1 MIHHRLAEILEFE
14 RIDDVIVE
22 PLLRL
27 FAEQKVFQL
36 SFFDMPLVA
45 LEDVPEVNWLP
56 KKLDRYE
63 DSISAILK
71 SLESLK
77 VDSES
82 ISRDGIDDLYA
93 LKSTLNSISRKNKN
107 ISKIVDQIM
116 TEVNADFSQ
125 ITSKIPSPHKYR
137 CSYFY
142 EYREGEVEKIE
153 RSVSVRSALNRGQY
167 HFSLA
172 RNSTP
177 KRLIFFSNIQV
188 ASLVGRGHMI
198 EGSIQDGKIII
209 TNQVQTW
216 IS

>member
-1 MIHHRLAEILEFE
+1 MTHHRLAEILEFE
-14 RIDDVIVE
+14 RIDDVLVE
-22 PLLRL
+22 PLLGL
-27 FAEQKVFQL
+27 FPEQEVFQL
-36 SFFDMPLVA
+36 SFFDMPLVV

-77 VDSES
+77 VDSKS
-82 ISRDGIDDLYA
+82 ISRDGIDDFHA
-93 LKSTLNSISRKNKN
+93 LKSTLNSIARKNKN
-107 ISKIVDQIM
+107 ISKIVNQIM
-116 TEVNADFSQ
+116 MEVNADFSQ
-125 ITSKIPSPHKYR
+125 ITSKIPTPYKYR
-137 CSYFY
+137 CSYY
-142 EYREGEVEKIE
+142 YQYQAGWMQQIE
-153 RSVSVRSALNRGQY
+153 RSVSVSSALSRGQY